1 MSNASATAGAS
12 SWEGS
17 RFRRWMLRPEAPALV
32 FIAAL
37 LVIFSITADGF
48 LSGSNFE
55 RILDQVAVIGVIAL
69 AVNVVVLSGEID
81 ISVGSMLGLCAVVAG
96 LVAAEYGGLALPLLA
111 GMATGA
117 VAGSVNGL
125 LVTLGR
131 VPAIIVSLGMLYAL
145 RGLVTLITGGSYVT
159 QIPEASRQLGIGS
172 IFGIEMPIFVLF
184 GLFAVMALI
193 GSYSNWGR
201 NVYAIGG
208 NRRASRLAGLPLNR
222 TRFLAFMTVGIFVGI
237 AATIYMGRV
246 GSIQTSAGSMLEL
259 QVIAAVVIGGTSIA
273 GGRGS
278 ALAALSGAVLI
289 GVILNGI
296 VLLGVPGVW
305 QNVVLGGL
313 ILVAVTVDAIRR
325 RVLEDDR

>member
-1 MSNASATAGAS
+1 MSNASTTARAS
-12 SWEGS
+12 GWESSRLRSWL
-17 RFRRWMLRPEAPALV
+17 LRPEAPALI

-37 LVIFSITADGF
+37 LVFFSITADGF

-55 RILDQVAVIGVIAL
+55 SILDQVAVIGIIAL
-69 AVNVVVLSGEID
+69 AVNMVVLSGEID

-117 VAGSVNGL
+117 IAGSVNGL

-159 QIPEASRQLGIGS
+159 AIPEESRQLGLGS
-172 IFGIEMPIFVLF
+172 VFGIATPILVLF
-184 GLFAVMALI
+184 GLFAIMSLI
-193 GSYSNWGR
+193 GGYSNWGR
-201 NVYAIGG
+201 NIYAIGG
-208 NRRASRLAGLPLNR
+208 NRQASRLAGLPLDR

-237 AATIYMGRV
+237 AATIYMGSA
-246 GSIQTSAGSMLEL
+246 GSVQTSAGNMLEL
-259 QVIAAVVIGGTSIA
+259 EVIAAVVIGGTSIA

-313 ILVAVTVDAIRR
+313 ILLAITVDAIRR
-325 RVLEDDR
+325 RLLEDDR